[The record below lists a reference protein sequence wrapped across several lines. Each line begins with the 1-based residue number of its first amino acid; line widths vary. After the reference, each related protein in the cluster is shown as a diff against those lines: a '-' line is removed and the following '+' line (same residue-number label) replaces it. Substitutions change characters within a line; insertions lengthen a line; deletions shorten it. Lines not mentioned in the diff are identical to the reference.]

1 MAPGHVWLS
10 ALRGKPQA
18 RRLAAT
24 AEASESPIIPGVERE
39 FVLRADFEL
48 LDDDGCP
55 WLSRRFLHGPRTP
68 RPGESV
74 YLLDG
79 EGRGC
84 VGAVERVEGWYIC
97 VRPDWGTW
105 TGGELPGAA
114 H

>member
-1 MAPGHVWLS
+1 M
-10 ALRGKPQA
+10 
-18 RRLAAT
+18 
-24 AEASESPIIPGVERE
+24 
-39 FVLRADFEL
+39 
-48 LDDDGCP
+48 
-55 WLSRRFLHGPRTP
+55 
-68 RPGESV
+68 